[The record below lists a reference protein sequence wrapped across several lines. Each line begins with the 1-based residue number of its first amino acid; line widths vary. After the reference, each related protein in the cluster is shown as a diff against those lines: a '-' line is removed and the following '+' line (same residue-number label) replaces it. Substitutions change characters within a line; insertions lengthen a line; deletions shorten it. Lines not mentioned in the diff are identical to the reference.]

1 MSRTRTSS
9 TGVTLLTYARIVCT
23 HQIQRTKSPRKSK
36 MRKARILFLLTP
48 LPRLLSACVRDRPGQ
63 DRLQKVFLEERLDR
77 YRPPPYPGAQEWPG
91 ESGPAQHPIRH
102 HESGILNESFCS
114 DRNSSSRILPPSH
127 RLGLRNNVGWMFQ
140 KRAKYEGMEQ
150 N

>member
-1 MSRTRTSS
+1 ML
-9 TGVTLLTYARIVCT
+9 VLCVRI
-23 HQIQRTKSPRKSK
+23 KSK
-36 MRKARILFLLTP
+36 ELSHRESQRCARHEFYCLLTP
-48 LPRLLSACVRDRPGQ
+48 LPRLLSAYVRDRPGQ

-91 ESGPAQHPIRH
+91 ESGPAQHPIRR
-102 HESGILNESFCS
+102 HESGIRNESFCS

-140 KRAKYEGMEQ
+140 KRAKNEGMEQ